1 MKLFQK
7 ILKPFSSESD
17 TQMSLSVEK
26 LTAGYEGK
34 DVLHEISF
42 DIDGPGVTVVL
53 GKNGAG
59 KTTLFRALTGILK
72 TPPGSISYNGKPISD
87 SGISIGYYAHTYGV
101 PLGFNVSQII
111 EFFAGM
117 EGVDSERIDEV
128 RKLLDLESIWKS
140 GFTSLSQGQKKKVS
154 LAKCLLK
161 DRDLYIFDEP
171 TSNLDPNIS
180 SEIREI
186 MRTYAKEK
194 IVIYSSH
201 NLYEAQE
208 LGTDVVMIDAGKIR
222 YSGKI
227 SGISIGTHKVGIRGE
242 NVTRVYPDAKLDGK
256 YYTFTVKDQNEV
268 DQIVKKLVES
278 GARIYEVKELGN
290 PLEELYGGQN

>member
-1 MKLFQK
+1 MN
-7 ILKPFSSESD
+7 
-17 TQMSLSVEK
+17 LSVEK
-26 LTAGYEGK
+26 LSAGYEGK
-34 DVLHEISF
+34 EVLHEISF
-42 DIDGPGVTVVL
+42 DIDGPGITVVL
-53 GKNGAG
+53 GKNGSG

-72 TPPGSISYNGKPISD
+72 TSPGCILYNGKPIFD
-87 SGISIGYYAHTYGV
+87 AGISIGYYAHTYGV
-101 PLGFNVSQII
+101 PMGFSVSQII

-117 EGVDSERIDEV
+117 ENVDDERIDEV
-128 RKLLDLESIWKS
+128 RRLLDLESIWDS

-154 LAKCLLK
+154 LAKCLLR

-186 MRTYAKEK
+186 MRVYAQKK

-208 LGTDVVMIDAGKIR
+208 LGTDVVMIDTGRIR
-222 YSGKI
+222 YSGSI
-227 SGISIGTHKVGIRGE
+227 SGISIGIHTIGIRGE
-242 NVTRVYPDAKLDGK
+242 KITSIYPDAKLDGK